1 MKIKARIKKILE
13 VETGTSKS
21 GTTWR
26 KQNFIVNQFTPFKDE
41 LCCSI
46 FNDNISL
53 MANRKEGETVELELT
68 IKSREWNGKYYT
80 NVNCDM
86 ISPVSSESL
95 IQDEIEENPFE

>member
-1 MKIKARIKKILE
+1 MKIKARIKKIME
-13 VETGTSKS
+13 VQKGTSKS
-21 GTTWR
+21 GHEWKR
-26 KQNFIVNQFTPFKDE
+26 QDFIVNQFTPFKDE

-68 IKSREWNGKYYT
+68 IKSREWNGKYFT

-86 ISPVSSESL
+86 IRPVSEA
-95 IQDEIEENPFE
+95 DDDENPFE

>member
-1 MKIKARIKKILE
+1 MKIKARIKKIME
-13 VETGTSKS
+13 VENGTSKS
-21 GTTWR
+21 GHEWR
-26 KQNFIVNQFTPFKDE
+26 RQDFIVNQFTPFKDE

-68 IKSREWNGKYYT
+68 IKSREWNGKYFT

-86 ISPVSSESL
+86 IGPADSE
-95 IQDEIEENPFE
+95 EEENPFK

>member
-13 VETGTSKS
+13 IETGTSKS
-21 GTTWR
+21 GTTWK

-53 MANRKEGETVELELT
+53 MANRKEGETVDLELT

-86 ISPVSSESL
+86 IRPVSEA
-95 IQDEIEENPFE
+95 DEENPFEL